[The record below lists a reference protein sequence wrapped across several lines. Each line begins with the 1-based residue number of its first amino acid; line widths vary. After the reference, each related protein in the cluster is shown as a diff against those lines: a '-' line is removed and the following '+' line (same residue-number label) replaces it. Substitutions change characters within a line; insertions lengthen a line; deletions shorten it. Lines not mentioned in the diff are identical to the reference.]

1 MTFTAMIRRALN
13 SWANWQA
20 RKAMHRAVPKLRELD
35 VLEATYRRKHQR
47 GSARIIKAKRDAVCA
62 SMARR
67 AVR

>member
-35 VLEATYRRKHQR
+35 ALQATYRREHRR